1 MNFYSK
7 SQIIPEPLGTVL
19 IIGPYNYP
27 FQLVIEPLIGALSA
41 GNTVIIKPSENAVHT
56 EKILV
61 ELIESTFQPGLVSIV
76 TGDEKVTNALV
87 HLNFDHIFFT
97 GSTNVGKIVYT
108 VASHNLTPVT
118 LELGG
123 KSPSIVEESAN
134 LRFAARRIA
143 FGKFINAGQTCIAP
157 DYVLVQSSVKAAFIE
172 ELKSIINQM
181 KLDQNSFG
189 KIIHERHFDRL
200 KHLIDPHK
208 VIYGNQSD
216 KKHLYLSPTLLDNVT
231 WNDAIMSEE
240 IFGPLLPIL
249 SFDSMDECIET
260 LRRKEKPLALYLF
273 TKNKEVEKKV
283 FTKLSFGSGA
293 INDTIIQINNR
304 DLPFGGVGSSGI
316 GSYHG
321 KTSFDTFSNLKA
333 RLRRAPFLISI
344 FYTPPILKLY

>member
-1 MNFYSK
+1 
-7 SQIIPEPLGTVL
+7 
-19 IIGPYNYP
+19 
-27 FQLVIEPLIGALSA
+27 
-41 GNTVIIKPSENAVHT
+41 
-56 EKILV
+56 
-61 ELIESTFQPGLVSIV
+61 
-76 TGDEKVTNALV
+76 
-87 HLNFDHIFFT
+87 
-97 GSTNVGKIVYT
+97 
-108 VASHNLTPVT
+108 
-118 LELGG
+118 
-123 KSPSIVEESAN
+123 
-134 LRFAARRIA
+134 
-143 FGKFINAGQTCIAP
+143 
-157 DYVLVQSSVKAAFIE
+157 
-172 ELKSIINQM
+172 M

-249 SFDSMDECIET
+249 SFDSMDECIEA

-293 INDTIIQINNR
+293 INDTIMQINNR
-304 DLPFGGVGSSGI
+304 NLPFGGVGSSGI

-321 KTSFDTFSNLKA
+321 KTSFDTFSNLKSTIKKSSFFD
-333 RLRRAPFLISI
+333 LDFL
-344 FYTPPILKLY
+344 YPPILKLY